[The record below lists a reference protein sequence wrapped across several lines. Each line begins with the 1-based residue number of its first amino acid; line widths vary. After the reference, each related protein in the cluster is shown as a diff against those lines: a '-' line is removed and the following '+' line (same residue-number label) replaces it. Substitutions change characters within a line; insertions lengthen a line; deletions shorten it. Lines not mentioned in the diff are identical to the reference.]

1 MKEYNWP
8 LMKDTL
14 TFCDRWNLAK
24 FVLKSNKFTQGPKVD
39 EFEKAWSDWLGCKH
53 SLFVSSGSTA
63 NFLLLAAI
71 KELYSLKDGDK
82 VLVPA
87 CTWVTN
93 INPVFQLGFT
103 PIFCDVSLKHF
114 SFDTDHME
122 RIAEEHP
129 DIKVVFTTH
138 LLGIPAN
145 ASLYKK
151 MLPNAIFLD
160 DVCESH
166 GARLPDGTRVGAN
179 SEGATFS
186 FYFGHHM
193 STIEGGM
200 VCTNNDKLHDLM
212 MMKRSH
218 GLARFSKDFEDLQKD
233 SPEIEPSF
241 LFVTDGYNFRNTEIA
256 AVLGISQLKKLDS
269 FIENRRKRYLE
280 FYLAMSQHQEN
291 IYPIYYYS
299 NNSSFCFPIICR
311 NQDTKKILTHKL
323 NQYKIEYRPIVAGNL
338 LKQPYLKNF
347 DIDLSQF
354 PNADILHSNG
364 IYVGNNQ
371 FVTKDDIELLDK
383 IIGEL

>member
-1 MKEYNWP
+1 MKEYKWP

-24 FVLKSNKFTQGPKVD
+24 FVLKSNKFTQGPKVE
-39 EFEKAWSDWLGCKH
+39 EFEKAWSYWLGCKH
-53 SLFVSSGSTA
+53 AVFVTSGSSA

-114 SFDTDHME
+114 SFDADHME

-129 DIKVVFTTH
+129 DIKIVFTTH

-145 ASLYKK
+145 ISLYKK
-151 MLPNAIFLD
+151 IFPKAIFLD

-166 GARLPDGTRVGAN
+166 GARTLDGYRVGAN
-179 SEGATFS
+179 SQGATFS

-200 VCTNNDKLHDLM
+200 VCTDNDKLYDLM
-212 MMKRSH
+212 LMKRSH
-218 GLARFSKDFEDLQKD
+218 GLSRFSNNFEDIQKEN
-233 SPEIEPSF
+233 PGIEPSF

-256 AVLGISQLKKLDS
+256 AVLGLSQIQKLDG
-269 FIENRRKRYLE
+269 FINNRRKRYME
-280 FYLAMSQHQEN
+280 FYLAMTKHTDK
-291 IYPIYYYS
+291 IYPVYYHP

-311 NQDTKKILTHKL
+311 NQDTKKILTNKL
-323 NQYKIEYRPIVAGNL
+323 NENNIEYRPIVAGNL
-338 LKQPYLKNF
+338 LKQPYLKDF
-347 DIDLSQF
+347 VTDLTQF
-354 PNADILHSNG
+354 PNADIIHSNG

-371 FVTKDDIELLDK
+371 FVTESDIKLLDK